1 MVNIDKIWGF
11 EEIVVNNGLYCG
23 KILHLRKNCQCSIHF
38 HRKKNE
44 TFYVL
49 DGMVHMEVDNE
60 VYLMKAGHSIFVPR
74 RTLHRFT
81 GLMDSRIIEFSTP
94 DEECDSYR
102 FSTSACAVP
111 VEG

>member
-1 MVNIDKIWGF
+1 MVNVGKIWGF
-11 EEIVVNNGLYCG
+11 EEIIVNNGLYCG
-23 KILHLRKNCQCSIHF
+23 KILHLRKNHMCSIHF

-49 DGMVHMEVDNE
+49 DGNVEMEVDNS
-60 VYLMKAGHSIFVPR
+60 VYCMKAGHSIFVPR

-81 GLMDSRIIEFSTP
+81 GLEDSRIIEFSTP
-94 DEECDSYR
+94 DEESDSYR
-102 FSTSACAVP
+102 FTTSARAVQ